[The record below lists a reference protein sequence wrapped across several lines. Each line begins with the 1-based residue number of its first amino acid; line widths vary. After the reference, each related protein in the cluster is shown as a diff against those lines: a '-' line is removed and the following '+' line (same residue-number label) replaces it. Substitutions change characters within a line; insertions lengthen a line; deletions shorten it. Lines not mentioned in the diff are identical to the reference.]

1 MRWSKFAEYSKLTSS
16 QGLANGYSNTKT
28 KPEFYLKDTLE
39 ADLQM
44 TEFK

>member
-1 MRWSKFAEYSKLTSS
+1 MRWNKFPENSKLTSS
-16 QGLANGYSNTKT
+16 QGLANGYFNTKT
-28 KPEFYLKDTLE
+28 KPEFYLEGTLE

>member
-1 MRWSKFAEYSKLTSS
+1 MRWSKFPEYSKLTPS
-16 QGLANGYSNTKT
+16 QGLANGYSNIKT
-28 KPEFYLKDTLE
+28 KPEFYLEDILE